1 MTTNSCEDEREWV
14 SFDDPTEERT
24 WLFDATFLLSMW
36 TCIYGRGCQGIDDEP
51 DPAGHRG
58 CCSHGAYLS
67 DDGDR
72 ERVTAAAIELSPEHW
87 QLATEL
93 DSPEEAVYQDDDG
106 SWRLVIS
113 DGACIFLNRPG
124 FEGGPGC
131 ALHRAALAHD
141 VSPVTTKPE
150 VCWQVPI
157 RREDHKTETGH
168 IFTMV
173 REWARRDWGEGG
185 EDFGWWCTSADEALV
200 GTEPVYL
207 SLADELKTICGSD
220 VYDSM
225 KLLFDS
231 RRDPADIAHATPLT
245 GPTPAEQGVTIRS

>member
-1 MTTNSCEDEREWV
+1 MNASSLEDAREWV

-24 WLFDATFLLSMW
+24 WLFDATFLLSSW

-51 DPAGHRG
+51 NPSGHLG
-58 CCSHGAYLS
+58 CCSHGAHLS
-67 DDGDR
+67 DDEDR
-72 ERVTAAAIELSPEHW
+72 ERVATAAMELSSEHW
-87 QLATEL
+87 QLADEVA
-93 DSPEEAVYQDDDG
+93 SPRDAIYQDDDG

-131 ALHRAALAHD
+131 ALHRAALASN

-157 RREDHKTETGH
+157 RREDHRTETGH

-173 REWARRDWGEGG
+173 REWARRDWGDGG
-185 EDFGWWCTSADEALV
+185 QDFGWWCTTAEEAFV
-200 GTEPVYL
+200 GAEPAYL
-207 SLADELKTICGSD
+207 SLVDELTSICGKD
-220 VYDSM
+220 VYGSL
-225 KLLFDS
+225 KLLLDS
-231 RRDPADIAHATPLT
+231 RRETSAVDWPTLLRDPS
-245 GPTPAEQGVTIRS
+245 RSDRS